1 VRLRRRVL
9 HLSEDTT
16 MTTSSTTQA
25 ADASEPAVSDAEHAA
40 PHVRGAAPGD
50 LAAVEALLTVSGLP
64 LDGVREAFG
73 TFVIAESGTDLVGVA
88 GLEVCCDNA
97 LLRSVAV
104 RPEWRSHGVGRALVT
119 RVISDAESRGIR
131 ALYLLTTTADRYF
144 PSFGFRTITRDE
156 VPADVRATSE
166 FSAASCAPATVMCR
180 ECGVPEVRGSASPQ
194 PHTRD
199 S

>member
-1 VRLRRRVL
+1 
-9 HLSEDTT
+9 
-16 MTTSSTTQA
+16 MTTSSTTERSA
-25 ADASEPAVSDAEHAA
+25 TSGPGAGPAHTDAPRVRPAA
-40 PHVRGAAPGD
+40 PTD
-50 LAAVEALLTVSGLP
+50 LGAVEALLAASGLP
-64 LDGVREAFG
+64 LDGVSDALG
-73 TFVIAESGTDLVGVA
+73 TFVVAESGTDLVGVA

-144 PSFGFRTITRDE
+144 PSFGFRTIPRDQ
-156 VPADVRATSE
+156 VPADVRETAE
-166 FSAASCAPATVMCR
+166 FREACPASATVMCR
-180 ECGVPEVRGSASPQ
+180 ACADPEVRGSGDSQ
-194 PHTRD
+194 SRPHE